1 MFLFVDEITKILD
14 EELLKKFIT
23 MLGVCLDNNKNH
35 HLLVSTLDNVL
46 LNLAMTPSQ
55 RIVEYIY
62 MKSLTSIQEYIE
74 QDK

>member
-1 MFLFVDEITKILD
+1 
-14 EELLKKFIT
+14 
-23 MLGVCLDNNKNH
+23 MLGVCLDNNKNLH
-35 HLLVSTLDNVL
+35 ILVSTLDNVL